1 MNDAYEQLRQ
11 AVQAWAAAGY
21 LPETLAYGFVVN
33 ALLAGLLIGPV
44 LGGLGTLVVVKRFA
58 FFSEAVGHAALTG
71 VAIGILLGEPYTGP
85 YGSLFG
91 YCLLFGVLLNYLRNR
106 TGLAPDTLIGVF
118 LSVSL
123 ALGAS
128 LLLVLAGKI
137 NVHILEN
144 VLFGSVL
151 TVNGHDL
158 AVLAAVAVLV
168 PCLALPLY
176 NRIMLASFN
185 PQLAAVRGVAVKSLD
200 YLFVALV
207 TLVTVAAVKV
217 IGAILVG
224 ALLVIPAAAA
234 RLVSQSLKGFFWLAV
249 LIATVSTL
257 AGILLPIMF
266 DLPIPSGAAIIL
278 VAGLAFGLAAIA
290 RGCLPHLK
298 GTPDEPETPLPR
310 PGPGLRRTRRPAPGP
325 RRDAGRAQSAPVTVL
340 ASLPVTHALAE
351 RLLRDTEVKLQ
362 RVAPANLPASRQ
374 ASFFAGR
381 GAGGLAKAAGQA
393 DAVIDL
399 RSIWSDDPLYP
410 LARRSNIRIVEIDA
424 ARPVDGALPGVA
436 LRPGSDLHAY
446 PWLNP
451 TNLGRMADV
460 LASDLER
467 LAPGAAAT
475 IQANLATLKKQLL
488 EATASNET
496 RLAKADN
503 LSVISLS
510 ERLGYLLAGLNL
522 DPLDV
527 EIQAD
532 DGWTETNIQAFA
544 EELKS
549 EDIALVLHHRQP
561 PKPLAD
567 AIAASG
573 ARLVVV
579 DTEAADPVA
588 GLESDMKAIVE
599 GLLAGKG

>member
-249 LIATVSTL
+249 LIATVSRRRDHPGRRPGLRPRRHRSRLPAAPERNPRMNLKPHCL
-257 AGILLPIMF
+257 ALAL
-266 DLPIPSGAAIIL
+266 AC
-278 VAGLAFGLAAIA
+278 AGLAGPLPALAA
-290 RGCLPHLK
+290 
-298 GTPDEPETPLPR
+298 TP
-310 PGPGLRRTRRPAPGP
+310 A
-325 RRDAGRAQSAPVTVL
+325 AAQSAQVTVL

-424 ARPVDGALPGVA
+424 ARPVDGALPGIA

>member
-85 YGSLFG
+85 YGS
-91 YCLLFGVLLNYLRNR
+91 LFGVLLNYLRNR

-298 GTPDEPETPLPR
+298 GTP
-310 PGPGLRRTRRPAPGP
+310 G
-325 RRDAGRAQSAPVTVL
+325 
-340 ASLPVTHALAE
+340 
-351 RLLRDTEVKLQ
+351 
-362 RVAPANLPASRQ
+362 
-374 ASFFAGR
+374 
-381 GAGGLAKAAGQA
+381 
-393 DAVIDL
+393 
-399 RSIWSDDPLYP
+399 
-410 LARRSNIRIVEIDA
+410 
-424 ARPVDGALPGVA
+424 
-436 LRPGSDLHAY
+436 
-446 PWLNP
+446 
-451 TNLGRMADV
+451 
-460 LASDLER
+460 
-467 LAPGAAAT
+467 
-475 IQANLATLKKQLL
+475 
-488 EATASNET
+488 
-496 RLAKADN
+496 
-503 LSVISLS
+503 
-510 ERLGYLLAGLNL
+510 
-522 DPLDV
+522 
-527 EIQAD
+527 
-532 DGWTETNIQAFA
+532 
-544 EELKS
+544 
-549 EDIALVLHHRQP
+549 
-561 PKPLAD
+561 
-567 AIAASG
+567 
-573 ARLVVV
+573 
-579 DTEAADPVA
+579 
-588 GLESDMKAIVE
+588 
-599 GLLAGKG
+599 